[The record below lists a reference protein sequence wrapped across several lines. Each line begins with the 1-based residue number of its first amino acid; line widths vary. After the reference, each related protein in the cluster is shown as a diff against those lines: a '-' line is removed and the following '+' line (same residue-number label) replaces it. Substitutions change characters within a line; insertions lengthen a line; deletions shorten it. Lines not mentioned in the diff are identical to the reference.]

1 VAGSDSVDEKP
12 AGFGVVR
19 PVVSTFTPHHYHEEE
34 NEDSDEGCMVA
45 ALGVANVFARVAI
58 SVVGFLFGSCSE
70 MSSSSAEA

>member
-1 VAGSDSVDEKP
+1 LAGSDSADEKP
-12 AGFGVVR
+12 AGFGFVR
-19 PVVSTFTPHHYHEEE
+19 PVVTTLNHHHYREKEK
-34 NEDSDEGCMVA
+34 EDSDEGCMVA